1 MSKQVLIAAWTII
14 SLGEVSSGLPKGS
27 VLFIVLTEYL
37 VEDMSM
43 PLQFEN
49 VRKPR
54 NAGLVI
60 RTWLLILNCLRFAA
74 QRLYFLTV

>member
-1 MSKQVLIAAWTII
+1 MSKQVLIVAWTII

-74 QRLYFLTV
+74 QLLYFLTV